1 MPGDNCRNPFGEA
14 GPLSSDVKIGDRIAK
29 KDGDGVSGVRG
40 NAGDA
45 FIDRGVAGQ
54 TGLR

>member
-1 MPGDNCRNPFGEA
+1 MPGDNCKKPLGEA
-14 GPLSSDVKIGDRIAK
+14 GSLSSDVKIGDRIAK

-40 NAGDA
+40 NPGDA

-54 TGLR
+54 TGFR